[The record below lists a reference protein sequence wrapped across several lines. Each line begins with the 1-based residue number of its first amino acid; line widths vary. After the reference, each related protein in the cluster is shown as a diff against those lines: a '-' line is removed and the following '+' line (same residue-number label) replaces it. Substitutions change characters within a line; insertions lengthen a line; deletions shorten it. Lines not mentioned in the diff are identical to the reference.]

1 MEKKFGAND
10 YIDAIGDLLDLKQTN
25 SVEEY
30 ITAFENLQ
38 FEIIYG
44 IFSVLLSTIS
54 LQAVFVYRCSVLLMF
69 ACLVKTTLLQV
80 LFCGT

>member
-1 MEKKFGAND
+1 MVKVLFGRPYND
-10 YIDAIGDLLDLKQTN
+10 ILCLINMKGE
-25 SVEEY
+25 S
-30 ITAFENLQ
+30 I
-38 FEIIYG
+38 
-44 IFSVLLSTIS
+44 SVLVGTIS